1 MIKKKNNGIA
11 ALIICLC
18 LLITGCGEGKTE
30 QSGLFKE
37 KKPFDSFGDGEPF
50 TAEVHTPEE
59 RVQENQAFISKLS
72 FEEGFGDFKLTPVKY
87 GDSAEDFWLIVEN
100 ENDYPAAAY
109 VTFVM
114 KDEAG
119 EVIRAADNR
128 TRVLK
133 PGSRDI
139 IAGNLTGGNGDF
151 AKIVI
156 TASLRNGEKEGI
168 YETIDEADIK
178 EVGNSATGRG
188 RRLDLEYN
196 VPHGWIAKD
205 VAVFY
210 DSDGN
215 VLKVKPFST
224 TGETGIYACCYTE
237 LYEYASFEI
246 FAWVSDGEA
255 EGISSEVLSDYKEA
269 GYVNELDMDYES
281 LDGNVSYRFG
291 ESADGKILIFAKNTT
306 DTVRTMRLDEF
317 LIYGE
322 ESVKDE
328 RQDREYRWNVTEG
341 HEEKAGVGIG
351 EESAVNVRE
360 LYLKPLEEII
370 WDTGISAG
378 EDFYLFPSAAD
389 NAELPSPE
397 PALSL
402 VETDSGKL
410 QIILDWEPESPEDVL
425 QGTVLVVYRTD
436 DKIVHTEAIQ
446 IAGEDNYFSH
456 YETETEYSG
465 DYEQAETY
473 LQYYYLTVPIPGV

>member
-87 GDSAEDFWLIVEN
+87 GDSAEDFWLIVDN

-188 RRLDLEYN
+188 RRLD
-196 VPHGWIAKD
+196 
-205 VAVFY
+205 
-210 DSDGN
+210 
-215 VLKVKPFST
+215 
-224 TGETGIYACCYTE
+224 
-237 LYEYASFEI
+237 
-246 FAWVSDGEA
+246 
-255 EGISSEVLSDYKEA
+255 
-269 GYVNELDMDYES
+269 
-281 LDGNVSYRFG
+281 
-291 ESADGKILIFAKNTT
+291 
-306 DTVRTMRLDEF
+306 
-317 LIYGE
+317 
-322 ESVKDE
+322 
-328 RQDREYRWNVTEG
+328 
-341 HEEKAGVGIG
+341 
-351 EESAVNVRE
+351 
-360 LYLKPLEEII
+360 
-370 WDTGISAG
+370 
-378 EDFYLFPSAAD
+378 
-389 NAELPSPE
+389 
-397 PALSL
+397 
-402 VETDSGKL
+402 
-410 QIILDWEPESPEDVL
+410 
-425 QGTVLVVYRTD
+425 
-436 DKIVHTEAIQ
+436 
-446 IAGEDNYFSH
+446 
-456 YETETEYSG
+456 
-465 DYEQAETY
+465 
-473 LQYYYLTVPIPGV
+473 